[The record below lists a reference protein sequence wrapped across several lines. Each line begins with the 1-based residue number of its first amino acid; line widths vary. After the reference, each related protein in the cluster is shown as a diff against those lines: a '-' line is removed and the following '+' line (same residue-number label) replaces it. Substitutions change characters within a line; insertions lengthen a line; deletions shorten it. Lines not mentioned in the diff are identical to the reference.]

1 MESTIIRE
9 YKMEDKD
16 GVEGR
21 IFELQENEYRQY
33 PDYWI
38 PASDSVKPYLAFLLK
53 RLETEDGKLFVADV
67 AGKIAGFVAVLV
79 DEDKKDNPCYKIKRL
94 AYITDLVVSK
104 EYRKGGIGGQLIRAA
119 EEYAMGIG
127 IQYIALDVQ
136 VKNPAVNFYQ
146 KHGYTE
152 RSIWMNKKLH
162 D

>member
-67 AGKIAGFVAVLV
+67 AGRIAGFVAVLV

-94 AYITDLVVSK
+94 RNRRSYQLHLQQIVYRLRFLVFLVERLNKALLNLMPESNNLGTADIRFLVIQK
-104 EYRKGGIGGQLIRAA
+104 YAPQLHPCLPFCIR
-119 EEYAMGIG
+119 E
-127 IQYIALDVQ
+127 
-136 VKNPAVNFYQ
+136 
-146 KHGYTE
+146 
-152 RSIWMNKKLH
+152 
-162 D
+162 